1 MGTER
6 TRELR
11 RRRHRKKQVAK
22 LVNRAARSNAAEKA
36 VIAGKLRR
44 LTPGG
49 DAIIENHG
57 IEG

>member
-11 RRRHRKKQVAK
+11 RRRHRKKQVARLLGK
-22 LVNRAARSNAAEKA
+22 AAKSNAAEKA
-36 VIAGKLRR
+36 IIANKLRR

-49 DAIIENHG
+49 NVIIAQNGLES
-57 IEG
+57 